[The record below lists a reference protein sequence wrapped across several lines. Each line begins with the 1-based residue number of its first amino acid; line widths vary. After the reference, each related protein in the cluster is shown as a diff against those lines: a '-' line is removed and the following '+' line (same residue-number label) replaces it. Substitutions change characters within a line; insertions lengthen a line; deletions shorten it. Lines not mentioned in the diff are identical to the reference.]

1 MTDEAALDALL
12 EREPNNIAA
21 LVLKGQLRQQSR
33 DDRAA
38 SAFYQ
43 AALRA
48 AAAAQSLP
56 ASLRPVIE
64 RAQAGFAQCQAS
76 FDRHTEQALSA
87 AGFPLGRRP
96 PRFQELIDL
105 MRGVRQTQLQLQ
117 RPTAYYFPG
126 LPQRRYYERDDLPW
140 VAQIEAATSTIKAE
154 LLDYLAKRDDAFPRI
169 WSPIRRGLGAN
180 ITAWSTIRIGARFTS
195 FPKAAGSLKRRA
207 SFRRRSRRSNSWIF
221 HGSRSGH
228 HRFSSRG
235 SHPAHTFRRIME

>member
-96 PRFQELIDL
+96 PRFQESIDL

-117 RPTAYYFPG
+117 RPDCLLFSRPSAAPLLRARRSSVGGADRGSDLNNQGRTPRLSGEERRRLFPVYGHRSDAASERISRPGRQSG
-126 LPQRRYYERDDLPW
+126 LEHALHLFQRRPG
-140 VAQIEAATSTIKAE
+140 
-154 LLDYLAKRDDAFPRI
+154 P
-169 WSPIRRGLGAN
+169 
-180 ITAWSTIRIGARFTS
+180 
-195 FPKAAGSLKRRA
+195 
-207 SFRRRSRRSNSWIF
+207 
-221 HGSRSGH
+221 
-228 HRFSSRG
+228 
-235 SHPAHTFRRIME
+235 